1 MPYPESVLSLCI
13 LQGYLS
19 SFSTEIPYKP
29 HMTLGK
35 LESRTSL
42 NTAYEAVKNISE
54 SFCTVADTISVEE
67 IGEQEESILLMEK
80 KLNQL
85 Y

>member
-67 IGEQEESILLMEK
+67 IGEQGESILLMEK
-80 KLNQL
+80 KLKQL